1 MTTDA
6 SDRYSR
12 QQLLPEIGIEGQR
25 RLAGSCAAVVGC
37 GALGTMQAALLVRA
51 GVGRTLLIDRDFVE
65 ASNLQRQVL
74 FDERDAE
81 RGVPKAEAAALS
93 LRQANSAVS
102 VVPIVKDVV
111 PTNAERLLE
120 PADVILDGTDNF
132 ETRFLI
138 NEVAVKR
145 SIPWIYGAAVS
156 TQGSVMPIL
165 PGQTAC
171 LECLF
176 DGIPESRQPTCDTVG
191 VLNAVTSLIAS
202 LQVVEALKILTGRAE
217 DVEAKLVTIDVWS
230 GERAALDTD
239 IPHLECPTCGGRRFS
254 RLASQSSTSARICGR
269 DAVQVPARDRPVD
282 LVALAQ
288 SLSPL
293 GEVRASELA
302 VRFLCPPYALTVFP
316 DGRAIVKG
324 TQDLGVARSLYARY
338 VGD

>member
-65 ASNLQRQVL
+65 ESNLQRQVL

-81 RGVPKAEAAALS
+81 RGVPKAEAAAHS
-93 LRQANSAVS
+93 LRRANSAVS

-111 PTNAERLLE
+111 ATNAERLLE

-176 DGIPESRQPTCDTVG
+176 DGVPESRQPTCDTVG

-230 GERAALDTD
+230 GERAALDTVS
-239 IPHLECPTCGGRRFS
+239 PHLECPTCGGRRFS

-269 DAVQVPARDRPVD
+269 DAVQVPARDRPID
-282 LVALAQ
+282 LVTLAR

-302 VRFLCPPYALTVFP
+302 VRFSCPPYALTVFP